1 MRDLRLT
8 QPVVLVLA
16 NTLDTAA
23 DIGMRLRDA
32 RCVAVE
38 PRAGE
43 TGANAIARLR
53 PSLVMIEL
61 EHRELFGGRLWGAA
75 SENDAAVLMFG
86 RADIDVSQ
94 AESRYGV
101 RVISLDASPTD
112 FRSAIAGVSGPSFP
126 RRPRLT

>member
-16 NTLDTAA
+16 NSLDTAA
-23 DIGMRLRDA
+23 DLGMRLRDA

-43 TGANAIARLR
+43 TAVQAILRLR
-53 PSLVMIEL
+53 PSLVLVEL
-61 EHRELFGGRLWGAA
+61 GHRELFGGGLWGVAN
-75 SENDAAVLMFG
+75 ENDAAVLMFG
-86 RADIDVSQ
+86 RAATDVSQ

-101 RVISLDASPTD
+101 RVISLDAPVPE
-112 FRSAIAGVSGPSFP
+112 FRALIAGASAPTFP
-126 RRPRLT
+126 RRPRLL